1 MTIRKVFLVILFLL
15 AIFSA
20 CTIMA
25 RAQVDV
31 TGESNPVYIPAV
43 QAFTAPWYEGFT
55 CEHELFEDGSGIE
68 TCTKEVGYLH
78 WLLCK
83 ATYDEYF
90 VLVERNCVS
99 IYG

>member
-1 MTIRKVFLVILFLL
+1 MTIRKVFLAVLLVFAILT
-15 AIFSA
+15 A
-20 CTIMA
+20 CTMMA
-25 RAQVDV
+25 RAQVIV
-31 TGESNPVYIPAV
+31 SGEDNPVYMPAV

-55 CEHELFEDGSGIE
+55 CEYELFEDGSGIE

-78 WLLCK
+78 WILCK

-90 VLVERNCVS
+90 ILRDRNCIS